1 LEWHYLGGNRSQKF
15 PYVQGLIFVYKY
27 MTRAWTIHRIA
38 VLCCLL
44 LVASLMPVVYAN
56 GATSESTATSSYSLD
71 IPVLPKGMQDL
82 MNASQAKFGE
92 GLRLIKAG
100 ESDRARESFNQA
112 VNQVLQSDWDI
123 PSTPALSRFFQNL
136 IQQIE
141 DSESQYL
148 NVPDESEEDGDSAMV
163 DELDDLDAIPATID
177 PAVEDTLIADLSNT
191 KYDIPITIN
200 EMVAKSFDYWL
211 NTGRKHFVDGLL
223 RSGQYR
229 PIIEKIFRE
238 ESIPLDLMYLAQV
251 ESLFKP
257 HAVSRARAKGI
268 WQFEKGTAI
277 RYGLKVTRDIDERS
291 DPEKSTRAAAR
302 YLNDLFAMFK
312 DWNLVLAAYNWGEG
326 KVQRLINSTGK
337 SDFWQ
342 LVDLKRKL
350 PAETKN
356 HVPLIQASIIL
367 GRNAEKLGLP
377 TELDPPLKYEE
388 VSVSKP
394 IDLRA
399 AAKVLSTSIDELK
412 KLNPSLRGLTTP
424 ANYPDFQL
432 KVPIDSD
439 PDIHDQLAAL
449 PTARVRLPDE
459 YSGRY
464 KVKKGDTL
472 SGIAARYHVTVA
484 ALQRAN
490 DISSRNRIRAGRWI
504 QVPSR
509 PAAASKS
516 SRSKQTSSRAATS
529 KPSAAKS
536 KVKTTVLA
544 QNKGAQK
551 TRVSAGESSVRH
563 AAVKAASPKEKLMPK
578 SAKPMVSR

>member
-1 LEWHYLGGNRSQKF
+1 VPKASPSGLQCFSFGGKDSLHFLYIKGFIFYLIFMNRSW
-15 PYVQGLIFVYKY
+15 P
-27 MTRAWTIHRIA
+27 IHRII

-44 LVASLMPVVYAN
+44 LVVASTPVVRAD
-56 GATSESTATSSYSLD
+56 GTSEESTAELSYSPD
-71 IPVLPKGMQDL
+71 VHVIPKGMQDL
-82 MNASQAKFGE
+82 MNASQAKLRE
-92 GLRLIKAG
+92 GLGLIKAG
-100 ESDRARESFNQA
+100 DSDGARESFNQA
-112 VNQVLQSDWDI
+112 VDQLLQSDWDI
-123 PSTPALSRFFQNL
+123 PSTPVLSRFFQNL
-136 IQQIE
+136 IQQIK

-148 NVPDESEEDGDSAMV
+148 LAPDETGDEDDPAMA
-163 DELDDLDAIPATID
+163 DELADLDSIPATID
-177 PAVEDTLIADLSNT
+177 PTIQNALIADLSNT

-200 EMVAKSFDYWL
+200 EMVAKSLDYWL
-211 NTGRKHFVDGLL
+211 NSGRKHFIDGLL

-229 PIIEKIFRE
+229 PIIERIFRE
-238 ESIPLDLMYLAQV
+238 ESIPLDLIYLAQV

-277 RYGLKVTRDIDERS
+277 RYGLKVTRDVDERS

-312 DWNLVLAAYNWGEG
+312 DWNLALAAYNWGEG
-326 KVQRLINSTGK
+326 KV
-337 SDFWQ
+337 
-342 LVDLKRKL
+342 

-356 HVPLIQASIIL
+356 HIPLIQASIIL

-399 AAKVLSTSIDELK
+399 AAKVLSTSIEELK

-424 ANYPDFQL
+424 ANYPNFQL

-449 PTARVRLPDE
+449 PAAKMKLPE
-459 YSGRY
+459 EFEGRY
-464 KVKKGDTL
+464 KVRKGDTL
-472 SGIAARYHVTVA
+472 SGIAARYHISVA
-484 ALQRAN
+484 ALERAN
-490 DISSRNRIRAGRWI
+490 DLASRHKIRAGSFI

-509 PAAASKS
+509 PVAASKGS
-516 SRSKQTSSRAATS
+516 SSKKTSSRAAS
-529 KPSAAKS
+529 SARSAAKS
-536 KVKTTVLA
+536 KATKTTRA
-544 QNKGAQK
+544 QSKSAGK
-551 TRVSAGESSVRH
+551 TGVSARSAAAES
-563 AAVKAASPKEKLMPK
+563 ASRKDQRGSK
-578 SAKPMVSR
+578 SARQLASK

>member
-1 LEWHYLGGNRSQKF
+1 MYRFWPVHW
-15 PYVQGLIFVYKY
+15 I
-27 MTRAWTIHRIA
+27 T

-44 LVASLMPVVYAN
+44 LATATTTVVRAN
-56 GATSESTATSSYSLD
+56 GTTEESAAELSYSPD
-71 IPVLPKGMQDL
+71 VPVTPKGMRDL
-82 MNASQAKFGE
+82 MNASQAKFRE
-92 GLRLIKAG
+92 GLSLIKAG
-100 ESDRARESFNQA
+100 DSDKARESFNQA
-112 VNQVLQSDWDI
+112 VDQLLQSDWDI
-123 PSTPALSRFFQNL
+123 PSTPVLNRFFQNL
-136 IQQIE
+136 IQQIK

-148 NVPDESEEDGDSAMV
+148 LAPPESEEEDDPAMA
-163 DELDDLDAIPATID
+163 DELADLDSIPATID
-177 PAVEDTLIADLSNT
+177 PAVQNALLADLSST

-200 EMVAKSFDYWL
+200 EMVAKSLDYWL

-229 PIIEKIFRE
+229 PIIERIFRE

-277 RYGLKVTRDIDERS
+277 RYGLKVTRDVDERS

-326 KVQRLINSTGK
+326 KVQRLIDSTGY

-342 LVDLKRKL
+342 LVDLKRKF

-388 VSVSKP
+388 VSISKP

-399 AAKVLSTSIDELK
+399 AARVLSTSIDELK

-424 ANYPDFQL
+424 ANYPNFQL

-439 PDIHDQLAAL
+439 PNVQKQLAAL
-449 PTARVRLPDE
+449 PTAKVKLPQE
-459 YSGRY
+459 FGGRY
-464 KVKKGDTL
+464 KVRKGDTL
-472 SGIAARYHVTVA
+472 SGIAARYHITVE
-484 ALQRAN
+484 ALERAN
-490 DISSRNRIRAGRWI
+490 DLTSRHKIRAGSRI

-509 PAAASKS
+509 PAVASKKSSSRKTSSSAASLKAS
-516 SRSKQTSSRAATS
+516 TSRFKAAR
-529 KPSAAKS
+529 
-536 KVKTTVLA
+536 KTQA
-544 QNKGAQK
+544 QNKGPRK
-551 TRVSAGESSVRH
+551 TGVSARHSSAGP
-563 AAVKAASPKEKLMPK
+563 AADEAASRKASRISKP
-578 SAKPMVSR
+578 AKQLSSR